1 MALLLAA
8 CGGGTDSKTSAG
20 SGDQLKGPNADQ
32 VASQFARVA
41 GTSLEKIG
49 AETPDWTLLHL
60 PQGADRYEQYGVFSL
75 YVVKTERGRK
85 ILLSPSG
92 KPLPEGRQRLL
103 EPVVVR
109 QLLGHPAVRRQRD
122 PHLAGG

>member
-20 SGDQLKGPNADQ
+20 PGDQLKGPSADQ
-32 VASQFARVA
+32 VAAQFARVA

-92 KPLPEGRQRLL
+92 KPLQKDPG
-103 EPVVVR
+103 VVR